1 MRTVLDPRLF
11 FDHNSKKKKNVLT
24 KQCKCLCSNTKRGGD
39 NLKDGSLL
47 LVSHLSILEI
57 HINHPL
63 MGFFLKIATHDRLE
77 DMCFA
82 CRQTLLSFP
91 I

>member
-11 FDHNSKKKKNVLT
+11 FDHNSKKKVLT
-24 KQCKCLCSNTKRGGD
+24 KQCKRLCSKTKRGGD
-39 NLKDGSLL
+39 SLKDGSLL

-63 MGFFLKIATHDRLE
+63 VGFF
-77 DMCFA
+77 
-82 CRQTLLSFP
+82 
-91 I
+91 